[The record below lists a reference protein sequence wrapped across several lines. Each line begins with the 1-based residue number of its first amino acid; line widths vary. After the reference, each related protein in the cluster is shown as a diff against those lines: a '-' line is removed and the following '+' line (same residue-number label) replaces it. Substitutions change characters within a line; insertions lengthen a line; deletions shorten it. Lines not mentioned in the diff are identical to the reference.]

1 MSKPNVIFLCTG
13 NSSRS
18 QIAEAI
24 LRKYAGDRFNVY
36 SAGFDAQPINKYTI
50 KVLTEQGYDISTHFS
65 KNLSHYLGKKHFD
78 IVITVCALAEKACP
92 IIPGVKT
99 HLHWP
104 IEDPIHFHGSEE
116 EILVKFRKLRDQIEL
131 KIKEWLKEQ
140 KVLNH

>member
-1 MSKPNVIFLCTG
+1 MPKTNVIFLCTG

-36 SAGFDAQPINKYTI
+36 SAGFDAQKINQYTI
-50 KVLTEQGYDISTHFS
+50 KVLEEQGYDLSSHTS
-65 KNLSHYLGKKHFD
+65 KNLSQFLEKVHFD
-78 IVITVCALAEKACP
+78 IVITLCSQAEKLCP

-99 HLHWP
+99 RMHWP
-104 IEDPIHFHGSEE
+104 FDDPITFEGSDD
-116 EILVKFRKLRDQIEL
+116 EIMAKFRELLNQIEL

-140 KVLNH
+140 NF